1 MRILINIS
9 VRRYDGAAIT
19 AVNAIAFVP
28 ICAFILHRPWVSSNS
43 GTTSGCS
50 LRAAHTA
57 SSSYV
62 DGNSF
67 SLFNLKTVIGW
78 AVRAIF
84 HGFFL
89 SLMALWVLAP
99 ATFASSSV
107 TGDGG
112 APAPKDVTA
121 VGTFILY
128 AILFLHLK
136 FFRSISASIS
146 LPDFVF
152 FRYSVIQFYVLLSD
166 CYTSLT
172 APHALVIVAYLI
184 LVFAMYLVVASVN
197 LPALSYY
204 QATFAVLSQP
214 LCWLLFLLGF
224 VVVSSYIKICLSP
237 TERLLCPCLTCPI
250 ATVPFLQ
257 CTMLSQCYHIR
268 AQMRPRSH
276 LVCLRSPLS
285 HGPVLFCSPAFSTSP
300 GKRRHCFSMFV

>member
-1 MRILINIS
+1 M
-9 VRRYDGAAIT
+9 

-99 ATFASSSV
+99 ATFVSSNV

-128 AILFLHLK
+128 AILLFCTLKSSARFLHPCRCL
-136 FFRSISASIS
+136 ISFS
-146 LPDFVF
+146 
-152 FRYSVIQFYVLLSD
+152 SD
-166 CYTSLT
+166 TPS
-172 APHALVIVAYLI
+172 
-184 LVFAMYLVVASVN
+184 FNFM
-197 LPALSYY
+197 
-204 QATFAVLSQP
+204 
-214 LCWLLFLLGF
+214 
-224 VVVSSYIKICLSP
+224 
-237 TERLLCPCLTCPI
+237 
-250 ATVPFLQ
+250 
-257 CTMLSQCYHIR
+257 
-268 AQMRPRSH
+268 
-276 LVCLRSPLS
+276 
-285 HGPVLFCSPAFSTSP
+285 
-300 GKRRHCFSMFV
+300 CF